1 MSQIKILI
9 ADPYEFYLEGIVLEF
24 LRREK
29 DHVDL
34 HGITDVDFWEEF
46 CKSSEEYDIAL
57 INEKM
62 AGGEISESRFRHIF
76 ILTESMDGGTSPLS
90 SKKDIKRILKWT
102 SASEIYAQVV
112 NGCPFYEILEEHR
125 LEEEQARQE

>member
-76 ILTESMDGGTSPLS
+76 ILTESMDGGGLRPCLRRKISNGS
-90 SKKDIKRILKWT
+90 SSGLLLPKYMIR
-102 SASEIYAQVV
+102 S
-112 NGCPFYEILEEHR
+112 
-125 LEEEQARQE
+125 

>member
-46 CKSSEEYDIAL
+46 CKSSEE
-57 INEKM
+57 
-62 AGGEISESRFRHIF
+62 
-76 ILTESMDGGTSPLS
+76 
-90 SKKDIKRILKWT
+90 
-102 SASEIYAQVV
+102 
-112 NGCPFYEILEEHR
+112 
-125 LEEEQARQE
+125 